1 MRLVCLQPGINGENF
16 IRLMSMNAYMLLYIF
31 HIQLG
36 FWNNNFKKWKP
47 YKTIVE
53 HLRCEG
59 FTIRYNNSYALNSIL
74 E

>member
-1 MRLVCLQPGINGENF
+1 
-16 IRLMSMNAYMLLYIF
+16 MNAYMLLYIF

-74 E
+74 EWTILLQFENIEANFTHTTPV